1 MTFDISEYNNTIY
14 HNPQWSK
21 SRQSLELLRNQ
32 GIQPRI
38 VEYLKTAL
46 SLEELKTIKNKLA
59 LSPQHFLRKND
70 ARYKELNLDQFN
82 DSDDKLFKIIIE
94 NPRILERPIIVSN
107 EQAVIGRP
115 PENIFKLF

>member
-1 MTFDISEYNNTIY
+1 MSITIY

-94 NPRILERPIIVSN
+94 NPRILERPIIVSD
-107 EQAVIGRP
+107 EKAVIGRP